1 MSCCECT
8 SSGNPFLAKS
18 GWPRTSHHS
27 QCWYWTTGTHRDAPV
42 PAVPAQGLLCMAEEE
57 FGMKNLLI
65 SCTGWALSS
74 HVASRSRNG
83 SCCPTCGSK
92 AAAGT
97 EVERAWF
104 PSGAA
109 TGTAKSEGSLMRA
122 QGGLQTHCPC
132 PLWWWHR
139 HNRASLA
146 PLCWVSA
153 PPWLCG
159 SPAGGAEGASM
170 FLSHP
175 WAHQFFTTHSGCWGS
190 PRQCHHSARG
200 VIAGDSP
207 EQGAPAAGIPVP
219 APGAWSL
226 RPQSR
231 HFLTPSSST
240 AGHDWGE
247 KPRSAKFEPRVEA
260 VPPADSEWPLQE
272 LVVPRHPAGTGTKR
286 CCPRHDPGP
295 AQHSPAKGTG

>member
-1 MSCCECT
+1 MVAPSLCTGQPSPTVHSPRGSFAHFPAALSPARWGGGLALPFPARLGLLAIPHPAMSCCECT

-132 PLWWWHR
+132 PLSPVAVAQAQPCQSGPTVLGFSPTVAVWEPCWWCRGCQHVPVP
-139 HNRASLA
+139 S
-146 PLCWVSA
+146 V
-153 PPWLCG
+153 G
-159 SPAGGAEGASM
+159 SPV
-170 FLSHP
+170 L
-175 WAHQFFTTHSGCWGS
+175 
-190 PRQCHHSARG
+190 HHSLRVLG
-200 VIAGDSP
+200 ISQTMSP
-207 EQGAPAAGIPVP
+207 QCQGCHCGGFP
-219 APGAWSL
+219 
-226 RPQSR
+226 
-231 HFLTPSSST
+231 
-240 AGHDWGE
+240 
-247 KPRSAKFEPRVEA
+247 
-260 VPPADSEWPLQE
+260 
-272 LVVPRHPAGTGTKR
+272 
-286 CCPRHDPGP
+286 
-295 AQHSPAKGTG
+295 